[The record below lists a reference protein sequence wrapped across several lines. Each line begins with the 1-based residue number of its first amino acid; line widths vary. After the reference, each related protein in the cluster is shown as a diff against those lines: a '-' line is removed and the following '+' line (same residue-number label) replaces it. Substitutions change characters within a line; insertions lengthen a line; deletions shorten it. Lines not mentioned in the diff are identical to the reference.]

1 MLHFATTDS
10 QPTGTIIMQQRR
22 AAVRSRTRKNLQ
34 SGVPNSERGYALF
47 VVMSIMFLIVIAG
60 LSSMRL
66 SGKTEVLASSS
77 IQRNKAFQSADAASR
92 LASRTLEEL
101 TAQRAVADSWASD
114 GVFQHNTVQAAWWNT
129 AVYSGSHAAEPDA
142 VLGVMVPPRYLY
154 EELGSYISDGG
165 SGVVNLDRGSANYG
179 RLSASGREFV
189 LYRVQSAG
197 SGAVA
202 GSTSVVETI
211 LAKSF

>member
-1 MLHFATTDS
+1 
-10 QPTGTIIMQQRR
+10 MQQRHAIAR
-22 AAVRSRTRKNLQ
+22 GRSYDNVQ
-34 SGVPNSERGYALF
+34 AGVPAGEGGYALF
-47 VVMSIMFLIVIAG
+47 VVMSIMFLIVLAG
-60 LSSMRL
+60 LSSMRI

-92 LASRTLEEL
+92 LADRTLEEL
-101 TAQRAVADSWASD
+101 TTQRAVADSWASD
-114 GVFQHNTVQAAWWNT
+114 GVFQHNTVQAAWWNS
-129 AVYSGSHAAEPDA
+129 AVYSGSHSADQDA
-142 VLGVMVPPRYLY
+142 VHGVMEPPRYLY

-179 RLSASGREFV
+179 RLSVSGREFV

-202 GSTSVVETI
+202 GATSVVETI